1 MGVTIFVD
9 TNVLLYSISKDPL
22 EQTKRETAIALL
34 SGSDCVLSLQ
44 VINEFT
50 WQSTHPK
57 GRYGLPFERALTF
70 VEVWRRFPVQ
80 SLDVSLFD
88 LAVELKRRVNYSW
101 WDCLI
106 VAAAIAQGCDT
117 LATEDMQH
125 GRVLDGLRI
134 VNPFR
139 DLG

>member
-1 MGVTIFVD
+1 MLDAARYV
-9 TNVLLYSISKDPL
+9 
-22 EQTKRETAIALL
+22 EQQT
-34 SGSDCVLSLQ
+34 
-44 VINEFT
+44 
-50 WQSTHPK
+50 
-57 GRYGLPFERALTF
+57 
-70 VEVWRRFPVQ
+70 
-80 SLDVSLFD
+80 
-88 LAVELKRRVNYSW
+88 NYSW